1 MDHFKTTTMT
11 ARKLLFLLAIL
22 SFSLVFNGCF
32 IATSYTHSSYKRA
45 QEHMPFD
52 AVIVPGVPFGDS
64 ATSSVF
70 RARILWAKYLFEQKL
85 TKNIIFSGSA
95 VYSPYIEGAIMKM
108 IADSLGIPAQNTF
121 AETLAEHSTE
131 NVYYSWKMAQK
142 LGFKKVALATDPFQ
156 TIMVQSFIHKHCPE
170 VQIVP
175 IVFQRIDMQ
184 TSHWLPAIN
193 PSLALKP
200 DFVNLEDRES
210 FWERFKG
217 TRGKKIKFD

>member
-1 MDHFKTTTMT
+1 MN
-11 ARKLLFLLAIL
+11 ARKLLFLLAL
-22 SFSLVFNGCF
+22 FSLSVNLTGCF

-45 QEHMPFD
+45 MDNMPFD
-52 AVIVPGVPFGDS
+52 AVIVPGVPYGDS

-70 RARILWAKYLFEQKL
+70 RARILWAKYLFDQKL

-95 VYSPYIEGAIMKM
+95 VYSPYIEGKIMKM
-108 IADSLGIPAQNTF
+108 IADSLGIPSQNTY
-121 AETLAEHSTE
+121 AETMAEHSTE

-142 LGFKKVALATDPFQ
+142 LGFRNVALATDPFQ
-156 TIMVQSFIHKHCPE
+156 TIMVQSFINKHCPD

-184 TSHWLPAIN
+184 SNSWLPKIN
-193 PSLALKP
+193 PVLAQKP
-200 DFVNLEDRES
+200 GFVNLEERES